1 MLKEAED
8 KGYLVTAGTDGV
20 SDQTVNKCGITNA
33 HAFSILRVFELKD
46 QFDLERQMY
55 LIRNPWNNTK
65 FNQNWNYEDPKWTL
79 KALK

>member
-46 QFDLERQMY
+46 QFDLER
-55 LIRNPWNNTK
+55 
-65 FNQNWNYEDPKWTL
+65 
-79 KALK
+79 